1 MQALGE
7 ADVLPAHERAERRD
21 AVESR
26 QRILEEARRLFDEH
40 GVETVSMHAIAHAAG
55 VGQGTL
61 YRRYTNKGDL
71 CFDLIK
77 ESAES
82 LRVDVEALLQ
92 READRPAISR
102 LDGVLERV
110 IAFTEEKVPMMG
122 AIRDAY
128 CGQNRPMQF
137 SNPYYSWMHGC
148 VAALVSEAV
157 ERGEIA
163 ALDPV
168 FTADALLA
176 TVSPQLY
183 EFQRRGRGMSPEEIL
198 AGVRRLFIA
207 GLR

>member
-1 MQALGE
+1 MQAVGE
-7 ADVLPAHERAERRD
+7 TDVLVAHDRVERRD

-26 QRILEEARRLFDEH
+26 RRILEEARRLFDEH
-40 GVETVSMHAIAHAAG
+40 GIEAVSMHAIAHAAG

-82 LRVDVEALLQ
+82 FRVDIEALLQ
-92 READRPAISR
+92 READRPALSR

-110 IAFTEEKVPMMG
+110 VAFTEEKLPMMG

-137 SNPYYSWMHGC
+137 SNPHYCWIHAC
-148 VAALVSEAV
+148 VTELVSEAV
-157 ERGEIA
+157 AQGEIGV
-163 ALDPV
+163 LDPV
-168 FTADALLA
+168 FTADALLGA
-176 TVSPQLY
+176 LSPQLY
-183 EFQRRGRGMSPEEIL
+183 EFQRRERGMTPEEIL